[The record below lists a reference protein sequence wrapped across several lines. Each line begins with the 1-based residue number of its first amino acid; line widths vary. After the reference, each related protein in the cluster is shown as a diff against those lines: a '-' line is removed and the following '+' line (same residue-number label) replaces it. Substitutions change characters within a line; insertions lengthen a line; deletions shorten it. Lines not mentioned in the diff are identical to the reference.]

1 MNSAP
6 QLRTLLILGRV
17 SNLPT
22 VWSNC
27 LAGWWLGGG
36 GNFWKLPFLFLGVSL
51 LDTGGISPFCPP
63 RSAGRN
69 LTPAPSSGEPEL
81 VPMAVVAGFFERIQ
95 VTQPRL
101 RPKLA
106 GALAP
111 ALARATA

>member
-36 GNFWKLPFLFLGVSL
+36 GNFWKLPFLFFGVSL
-51 LDTGGISPFCPP
+51 LDTGGISPSCPP
-63 RSAGRN
+63 RSAV
-69 LTPAPSSGEPEL
+69 TPHFDGVTGGEAHGGAFGVDIQPDEQHRTARHSDGL
-81 VPMAVVAGFFERIQ
+81 GLRLDFARI
-95 VTQPRL
+95 
-101 RPKLA
+101 A
-106 GALAP
+106 A
-111 ALARATA
+111 